1 MLKTTQSLQVYPSGF
16 IGKILPARVHQ
27 AQVAYETI
35 PTPLFGVKISLPS
48 QGVRGS
54 EFFDQVYEGL
64 IATPKFTAD
73 VELRERIIKE
83 AYSLFQFDSFTQWVN
98 VQSSSPAFSAL
109 HRDFLEQTIQS
120 IMLGHTRRRVSIGNW
135 VSLFM
140 RVQDSNIVK
149 EKLIDSTAR
158 EGALTHGQAAYS
170 KKVSVPE
177 LALSKESLQYLQ
189 SPHFTK
195 ISHTLVA
202 WFMSLGFE
210 DFVQSMFII
219 FGDTVIDNQPQ

>member
-1 MLKTTQSLQVYPSGF
+1 MRNSTQSLQVYPSGF
-16 IGKILPARVHQ
+16 IGKILPARIHQ
-27 AQVAYETI
+27 AQVTYETI
-35 PTPLFGVKISLPS
+35 PTPLFGVKLSLPS

-83 AYSLFQFDSFTQWVN
+83 AYSLFQFDSFTQWVSI
-98 VQSSSPAFSAL
+98 QASSPAFSAL
-109 HRDFLEQTIQS
+109 HRDFLEQTIQA
-120 IMLGHTRRRVSIGNW
+120 IMLGKDRRRVSIGNW
-135 VSLFM
+135 ISLFM
-140 RVQDSNIVK
+140 RAQDSNVIK

-170 KKVSVPE
+170 KKASVMD
-177 LALSKESLQYLQ
+177 LSLSKESLQYLQ

-195 ISHTLVA
+195 ISNTLVA
-202 WFMSLGFE
+202 WFTSLGFE

-219 FGDTVIDNQPQ
+219 FGDTAIDNKLQ